1 MKKKALTAGI
11 MLCLI
16 IISIYFSTPSPIVKN
31 PDNVQIHWVS
41 VVNSKYKTEDITSQ
55 IDRNQLVQTIGCY
68 SRSRIPYRFAP
79 YQVAVGDI
87 DIGYFDNG
95 RLKHISLGKVN
106 VVYESA
112 DKGGY
117 KIYNNSKLINEINK
131 MVITSFSPS
140 ADSLNN

>member
-11 MLCLI
+11 ILCLI

-31 PDNVQIHWVS
+31 PDNVQIHWVN
-41 VVNSKYKTEDITSQ
+41 VVNSQYKTEDITSQ
-55 IDRNQLVQTIGCY
+55 IDCNQLVQTISGY
-68 SRSRIPYRFAP
+68 SRSRIPYSFAP
-79 YQVAVGDI
+79 YPIAAGDI

-95 RLKHISLGKVN
+95 KLKHISLGEVN

-117 KIYNNSKLINEINK
+117 KIYNNSKLMGEINK

-140 ADSLNN
+140 AGSLDN